1 MKNNNNCFCN
11 KIYINFML
19 KIYLINFRIK
29 NGFIKQN
36 IYKMNEM
43 GIENC
48 KIRDHQNYSK
58 LLL

>member
-1 MKNNNNCFCN
+1 
-11 KIYINFML
+11 ML

-58 LLL
+58 Q